1 MNNTGR
7 GNPSRDEVMHTPPV
21 EAPAL
26 AASPERFIP
35 SHSYRLLKCAKGMD
49 IGGYTVIRV
58 VSADYG
64 FQPAPLPRN
73 GLMHTSSH
81 FESDLPN
88 FTRQSGTHRTAHQH
102 KLPVPRASAAVRKP
116 EEVKGRRRA
125 RNPSPL
131 TPLPGK
137 SPEGDQ
143 AGFLGVQLKVEA
155 RESFAQITHEP
166 LRVGM
171 MLESHKK
178 VISVAHDD
186 NITVGVPASPLLD
199 PQVERIMQTNVG
211 QQRGY
216 RRPLRGA
223 NFSRQ
228 SLSLFHHSG
237 SQPLLDEPQYPTV
250 RNAVLDEFN

>member
-7 GNPSRDEVMHTPPV
+7 GNPSRDEMMHTPPI

-116 EEVKGRRRA
+116 EDMFYKTCPRICGLGTYVASRSSGR
-125 RNPSPL
+125 
-131 TPLPGK
+131 K
-137 SPEGDQ
+137 
-143 AGFLGVQLKVEA
+143 
-155 RESFAQITHEP
+155 
-166 LRVGM
+166 
-171 MLESHKK
+171 MLDSRK
-178 VISVAHDD
+178 IDD
-186 NITVGVPASPLLD
+186 T
-199 PQVERIMQTNVG
+199 
-211 QQRGY
+211 
-216 RRPLRGA
+216 
-223 NFSRQ
+223 
-228 SLSLFHHSG
+228 
-237 SQPLLDEPQYPTV
+237 
-250 RNAVLDEFN
+250 